1 MLKLIDMKKQSKP
14 IFRFT
19 TNVCGNSR
27 WRFIATASLTVGI
40 ISGCNEFPEVSSE
53 IVAPYEKN
61 YEIVGSEKDSLLDSN
76 HPAIYKTVDRENK
89 GVEPVM
95 IPVVPIEGKEVS
107 LKTGRYIITGYPVGN
122 IFIYDENRNLL
133 LTELVGSY
141 AGVRSLT
148 VDIDASYTVRADG
161 GYDSVQITPVST
173 SLSTDLSAGL
183 WNVGQDIESG
193 DYDIAIELGY
203 AYLHVF
209 EEGKEPIVYELIGGT
224 VGKTDGHVK
233 LKEGQMLRVTKT
245 SMLKFT
251 PRDS

>member
-1 MLKLIDMKKQSKP
+1 MKS
-14 IFRFT
+14 IIRLT
-19 TNVCGNSR
+19 NNVCGNSR
-27 WRFIATASLTVGI
+27 WRLIVTVGLTVGI
-40 ISGCNEFPEVSSE
+40 LAGCNEFPEVASE

-61 YEIVGSEKDSLLDSN
+61 YEIVGLEKDALLDSN
-76 HPAIYKTVDRENK
+76 NHAIYRTVNRENK
-89 GVEPVM
+89 GVEPVT

-107 LKTGRYIITGYPVGN
+107 LKTGRYIITGYPAGN

-141 AGVRSLT
+141 AGVSSLT

-161 GYDSVQITPVST
+161 GYDSVQITPIST

-193 DYDIAIELGY
+193 DYDITIEHGY

-251 PRDS
+251 PRGS